1 MTLKNVPKAACDYE
15 SCSESRNVNV
25 QWGNL
30 TNESEEKPEQ
40 KFDAAYGTIF
50 RISKWFKKQAETLH
64 LTSRAKF

>member
-1 MTLKNVPKAACDYE
+1 MYT
-15 SCSESRNVNV
+15 V

-50 RISKWFKKQAETLH
+50 RISIVKEASRNFKFNKPG
-64 LTSRAKF
+64 